1 MDFINQHD
9 SFFLQVFRMF
19 GRALE
24 GQIESCT
31 EVSDNMETPAALE
44 IEQLQKQLVE
54 KDEEIRKLIEEKTND
69 SQSHQVVKLQLK
81 QQSKVIGE
89 KEEKIAE
96 LGNELKAQKTENQQQ
111 DKKLVEKDERMTE
124 IENKLEDEKL
134 KNAQIQN
141 LQVLQNEEQEKQ
153 QKEKDGKMTEIENEN
168 TKLEDQLSQRDSTI
182 KAQRKHIDELE
193 KKLSL
198 MCPSTDESEEKQPGP
213 IISSSPSDTS
223 NTHSTKKRHPSV
235 GKKSTLLNMRSGD
248 RRSMPNFDPAAV
260 PQSHAKKTEN
270 PSSLPIINDQNY
282 PPLAARNNHGQT
294 SAIPSSIASP
304 ISNSWT
310 ASSTAS
316 SPISSHPAA
325 SPSVANSSPNS
336 HLATNVLD
344 KVVYYTDSNT
354 HTLPRILREKM
365 DEIRNESGKVP
376 KLEQVRAYTMQKAHK
391 LIQTNNHE
399 NALVVINIMTNN
411 ARRRESPASVCD
423 IQEEIIWM
431 LKSETAPQNIV
442 FIESP
447 PSIKFDIASYNQ
459 STQALCKRMKVRFS
473 KTLICK
479 GHLNH
484 DGFHIRFEHQHLMQ
498 KTVAAAILNVD
509 PFKAF
514 KLSPNSRGLLGPHP
528 TA

>member
-1 MDFINQHD
+1 
-9 SFFLQVFRMF
+9 
-19 GRALE
+19 
-24 GQIESCT
+24 
-31 EVSDNMETPAALE
+31 MEKE
-44 IEQLQKQLVE
+44 
-54 KDEEIRKLIEEKTND
+54 EEIKKLREEKRND
-69 SQSHQVVKLQLK
+69 SQSHQVDKLQLE
-81 QQSKVIGE
+81 QQNKIIGE
-89 KEEKIAE
+89 KEENITE
-96 LGNELKAQKTENQQQ
+96 LRNELKTQNTENQQQ
-111 DKKLVEKDERMTE
+111 EKKLVE

-141 LQVLQNEEQEKQ
+141 LQVLQSEEQEKQ
-153 QKEKDGKMTEIENEN
+153 QKEKDGKITEIENEN

-213 IISSSPSDTS
+213 IISSSPSDTCNS
-223 NTHSTKKRHPSV
+223 HSTKKRHPSV

-270 PSSLPIINDQNY
+270 PSSPPILNDKNFPLP
-282 PPLAARNNHGQT
+282 AAGNNHGQT

-304 ISNSWT
+304 SSNSWA

-325 SPSVANSSPNS
+325 SPSANSSPAS

-354 HTLPRILREKM
+354 HTLPRILREKL
-365 DEIRNESGKVP
+365 DEIRNESGKIP